1 MKHFPFKVPTLVG
14 AFMVSLI
21 LSPALDRA
29 PAYAEDATPDEVQS
43 TPQVARIAP
52 NAEHFTLKN
61 GMDVVVIPD
70 KRAPVVT
77 HMVWY
82 RVGSADERPGQSG
95 NAHFL
100 EHLMFKGTKKHPD
113 GEFSTYVSKIGGEE
127 NAFTSN
133 DYTAYYQRVSKDHLK
148 DVMALEADRMSN
160 LVLTDE
166 VVAPERD
173 VILEERRMRVDNDP
187 GSLMN
192 EALNRIFYLNH
203 PYGRPTIGWENEI
216 KALNAKTALDFYH
229 EFYTPSNAILVVAG
243 DVTPDEVKE
252 LAEETYGQIESKP
265 DSARPA
271 RPAEPPSPGARTIT
285 VRDEKVREPNLMQF
299 YAVPSAVTA
308 KPGEAE
314 ALSVLADIL
323 GTGATS
329 RFYDE
334 LVRDNGPATY
344 AGAYYSP
351 TAVDDSRL
359 IVVGIPRDGVDLETL
374 QADMEAS
381 IRKLAEEGVSDEEL
395 TRAKNSVVA
404 DAVYSQDSQQ
414 SLARIIGSALAV
426 GRTLE
431 DVQTWP
437 ARIQKVTAKD
447 VQEVAQRYL
456 NPEKAAT
463 GYLKPKVDHQADMS
477 EAPGNTPA
485 ASPAPETADP
495 AAAMEQN

>member
-1 MKHFPFKVPTLVG
+1 MATFT
-14 AFMVSLI
+14 VSL
-21 LSPALDRA
+21 ALDQA
-29 PAYAEDATPDEVQS
+29 PAYAEDKAPAEAAS
-43 TPQVARIAP
+43 AAPVAKIAP
-52 NAEHFTLKN
+52 NAEEFTLSN

-82 RVGSADERPGQSG
+82 RVGSADEQAGQSG

-100 EHLMFKGTKKHPD
+100 EHLMFKGTKDHPE
-113 GEFSTYVSKIGGEE
+113 GEFSNRVSAIGGEE

-133 DYTAYYQRVSKDHLK
+133 DYTGYYQRVAKEYLPEM
-148 DVMALEADRMSN
+148 MAFEADRMSN

-166 VVAPERD
+166 VVAPERK

-203 PYGRPTIGWENEI
+203 PYGRPTIGWEQEI

-229 EFYTPSNAILVVAG
+229 HFYTPSNAILVVAG
-243 DVTPDEVKE
+243 DVTPEEVKK
-252 LAEETYGQIESKP
+252 LAEATYGKIASKA
-265 DSARPA
+265 DRARPP
-271 RPAEPPSPGARTIT
+271 RPAEPVSPGPRSIT
-285 VRDEKVREPNLMQF
+285 VRDEKVREPYMLQF
-299 YAVPSAVTA
+299 YPVPSAVTA

-323 GTGATS
+323 GGGATS

-334 LVRDNGPATY
+334 LIRGGGKATY
-344 AGAYYSP
+344 ASAYYSP
-351 TAVDDSRL
+351 TAVDDSRF
-359 IVVGIPRDGVDLETL
+359 IVYGIPRDGVDLGAL
-374 QADMEAS
+374 KSAIEAS
-381 IRKLAEEGVSDEEL
+381 MKKIAENGVSEEEL

-437 ARIQKVTAKD
+437 ARIQKVTAED
-447 VQEVAQRYL
+447 VQKVAERYL
-456 NPEKAAT
+456 DPDKAAT
-463 GYLKPKVDHQADMS
+463 GYLEPEVVSGAAD
-477 EAPGNTPA
+477 APSA
-485 ASPAPETADP
+485 AAPDP
-495 AAAMEQN
+495 AMQATSGAEMR